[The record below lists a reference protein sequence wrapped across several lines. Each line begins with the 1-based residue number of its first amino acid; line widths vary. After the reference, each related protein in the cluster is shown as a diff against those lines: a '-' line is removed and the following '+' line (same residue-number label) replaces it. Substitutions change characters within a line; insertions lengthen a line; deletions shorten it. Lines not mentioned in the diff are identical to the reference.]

1 MKFLDENGW
10 RILKRKKK
18 EKRKTIGNEKG
29 RKTLLE

>member
-10 RILKRKKK
+10 RILKKKK
-18 EKRKTIGNEKG
+18 KGRTIGNEKG